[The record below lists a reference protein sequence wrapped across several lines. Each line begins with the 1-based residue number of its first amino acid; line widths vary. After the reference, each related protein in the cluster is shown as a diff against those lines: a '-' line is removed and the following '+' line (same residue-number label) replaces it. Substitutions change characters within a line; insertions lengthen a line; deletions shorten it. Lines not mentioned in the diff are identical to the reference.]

1 MMGTLP
7 SLLQHTF
14 PRLDDGAPQDL
25 SQYAGK
31 VLLIVNTASYCGLTP
46 QYAGLQQLYAGYKER
61 GLVVLGFPS
70 NEFGAQEPGSEQQI
84 AEFCSSFYHVDFPMF
99 GKTTVTEGQANP
111 FHKMLGETTGDWP
124 KWNFHKYLIARNG
137 SEVQSFSS
145 MVAPDDPALLAAID
159 RLLET
164 PN

>member
-1 MMGTLP
+1 
-7 SLLQHTF
+7 
-14 PRLDDGAPQDL
+14 L

>member
-1 MMGTLP
+1 MGTLP
-7 SLLQHTF
+7 PLLQHTF
-14 PRLDDGAPQDL
+14 PRLDDGAPLDL
-25 SQYAGK
+25 NQYAGK
-31 VLLIVNTASYCGLTP
+31 VLLVVNTASYCGLTP
-46 QYAGLQQLYAGYKER
+46 QYAGLQKLYAGYKER

-99 GKTTVTEGQANP
+99 GKTTVTKGQANP

>member
-1 MMGTLP
+1 MGTLP

-14 PRLDDGAPQDL
+14 PRLDDGASQDL

-31 VLLIVNTASYCGLTP
+31 VLLVVNTASYCGLTP
-46 QYAGLQQLYAGYKER
+46 QYAGLQQLYTGYKER